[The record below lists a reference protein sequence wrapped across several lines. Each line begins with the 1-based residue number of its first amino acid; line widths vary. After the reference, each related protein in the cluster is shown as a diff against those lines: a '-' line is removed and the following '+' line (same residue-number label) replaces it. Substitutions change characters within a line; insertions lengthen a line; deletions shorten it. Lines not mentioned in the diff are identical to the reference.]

1 MPPRH
6 LDYTDYLV
14 NFELFYRNIRNLGIL
29 SNEDLDFVKTRTKE
43 AALSSYRNYN
53 NNVPQHLSKEEF
65 LALQN
70 VRKNKNIAIQKSDK
84 GNSVV
89 VVHKADYLDK
99 MENRLNDRRKF
110 GKTNLKND
118 GILNFTINQEKSVGN
133 ILKKFITSSSISEET
148 RRSLKPIGTRPGIMY
163 GLSKVHGDII
173 DNCPS
178 FRPFLSASYT
188 PTSKLAKFFIPILK
202 SYLFILFKIYLQL
215 IIKKIKKKHKKI
227 RIIKSNYKIYINIY
241 NKNLA
246 YLKPMLIYVNFTKV
260 KNKLLSK
267 K

>member
-1 MPPRH
+1 MLH
-6 LDYTDYLV
+6 KYLDYTDYLV
-14 NFELFYRNIRNLGIL
+14 NFELFYRNIRNFGIF
-29 SNEDLDFVKTRTKE
+29 SNGDLDFGKTRAKE

-99 MENRLNDRRKF
+99 MENRLNDTRKF
-110 GKTNLKND
+110 ENTNLKND

-133 ILKKFITSSSISEET
+133 ILKKLVTSSSISEET
-148 RRSLKPIGTRPGIMY
+148 RRSLKPVGTRPGIMY
-163 GLSKVHGDII
+163 GLCEVHGDII

-178 FRPFLSASYT
+178 FRPFLSAIYT
-188 PTSKLAKFFIPILK
+188 PISKLAKFFVPILK
-202 SYLFILFKIYLQL
+202 SLTSNEYTVNDSFPFAEKTVEQDSQYFMGSLDVDSLFTNIPLEETIDICTNTLFENTEK
-215 IIKKIKKKHKKI
+215 
-227 RIIKSNYKIYINIY
+227 
-241 NKNLA
+241 
-246 YLKPMLIYVNFTKV
+246 
-260 KNKLLSK
+260 
-267 K
+267 